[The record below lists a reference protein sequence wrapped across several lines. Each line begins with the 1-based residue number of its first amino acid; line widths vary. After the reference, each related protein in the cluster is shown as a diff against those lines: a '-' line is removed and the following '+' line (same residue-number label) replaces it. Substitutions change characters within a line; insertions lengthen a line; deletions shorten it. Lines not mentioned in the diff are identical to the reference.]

1 LYNSGIMNNLIP
13 SSEQAEWLGSPR
25 PWFLESLKKHIT
37 IRVGKLFDG
46 GFLWFIDE
54 SILISQQHDRGNL
67 KFVEVKEMHPS
78 KGNIIACNPGAKTVS
93 RFLPLYLEGG
103 SLAVT
108 MWTWYEKITHIEAWN
123 DELVREVQYEE
134 VFRYLGDNYTAQIF
148 QMMAQLNQDLL
159 TEGSQK
165 RAYQVTP
172 KWVEQGLLL
181 VSQDKT
187 NSRNGLI
194 PNNKWGLRQQ
204 TYAQI

>member
-1 LYNSGIMNNLIP
+1 MNKHIP

-25 PWFLESLKKHIT
+25 PWFLESLKNLFT

-54 SILISQQHDRGNL
+54 SILIPQHHVTEDL

-93 RFLPLYLEGG
+93 RFLPLYSEGG

-108 MWTWYEKITHIEAWN
+108 MWTWYKKITHIEAWN
-123 DELVREVQYEE
+123 DELVREVPYEE
-134 VFRYLGDNYTAQIF
+134 VFWYLGDKYTAKIF
-148 QMMAQLNQDLL
+148 QILAQSDQGLL
-159 TEGSQK
+159 TEVLQK

-181 VSQDKT
+181 VSRDKT
-187 NSRNGLI
+187 NSRNGLSR
-194 PNNKWGLRQQ
+194 NNGWGLRHQ
-204 TYAQI
+204 TCAHI